1 MDTTP
6 HQRGEHD
13 WKPPEGTSR
22 RDYWSDQRFVCVL
35 APGRQKEF
43 SRVAAVAH
51 NLDHIASASTKPG
64 TEAGKAIMHRRER
77 GRMARMKTREIPWS
91 GQ

>member
-6 HQRGEHD
+6 HQRGKHD

-22 RDYWSDQRFVCVL
+22 RDYWSDQRFVCVGTREAERIL
-35 APGRQKEF
+35 P
-43 SRVAAVAH
+43 VAAVAH

-64 TEAGKAIMHRRER
+64 TEAGKAIMHGRER

>member
-1 MDTTP
+1 MTGN
-6 HQRGEHD
+6 H
-13 WKPPEGTSR
+13 R
-22 RDYWSDQRFVCVL
+22 RVQAGAITGVISGSCVL

-43 SRVAAVAH
+43 SRMAAVAH